1 MWCGSFRVND
11 QLANPVKL
19 CRTGSGTG
27 WRPADAAMQD
37 GAGGQPAR
45 QAPTQSADARCARR
59 LPGHGDRSGLP
70 RKRACCRARG
80 SAPRPC
86 PGGRGLARSPPRRY
100 RRGWS
105 AHAAPWMPAQV
116 RTSALTVSLVAAVGV
131 ILLGVLPRIIVVIVL
146 AILSFFR
153 RNSRPHGAVL
163 GEVPEIGV
171 WYGTAKHPGA
181 PSSQGLSCSV
191 GKRRSS
197 LPTVVSSGI
206 GSGGWHANG
215 PCLDRSAVR
224 GGH

>member
-116 RTSALTVSLVAAVGV
+116 RTSTLTVSLVAAVGV
-131 ILLGVLPRIIVVIVL
+131 ILLGVLQGSSCNRPCHPVVLSPKLVAHGTVL
-146 AILSFFR
+146 D
-153 RNSRPHGAVL
+153 
-163 GEVPEIGV
+163 EVPEMGGR
-171 WYGTAKHPGA
+171 YGTREVPRGHPA
-181 PSSQGLSCSV
+181 PRGCRVRLGSAALLCQQWSV
-191 GKRRSS
+191 
-197 LPTVVSSGI
+197 SG
-206 GSGGWHANG
+206 
-215 PCLDRSAVR
+215 
-224 GGH
+224 